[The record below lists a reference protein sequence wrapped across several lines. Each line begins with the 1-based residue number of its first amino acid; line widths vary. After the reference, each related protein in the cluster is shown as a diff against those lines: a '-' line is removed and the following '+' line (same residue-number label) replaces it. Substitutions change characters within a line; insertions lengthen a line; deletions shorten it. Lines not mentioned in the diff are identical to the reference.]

1 LKRERSA
8 TKSSKKRR
16 KRSIGERLR
25 KRGANNGGYQRHQ
38 NDVKEFNTDTK
49 SFIEKYH
56 QFTNQIKELI
66 YAK

>member
-1 LKRERSA
+1 MAVIKD
-8 TKSSKKRR
+8 
-16 KRSIGERLR
+16 
-25 KRGANNGGYQRHQ
+25 HQ

-66 YAK
+66 YKVSMIKKSKR